1 MPQFMGPL
9 EKGCQVKDEE
19 GGTEGGESGQRGD
32 FLYHSDF
39 VFLFFFVFFINLI
52 DFNFN

>member
-19 GGTEGGESGQRGD
+19 GGTEGGEGGQRGD
-32 FLYHSDF
+32 FLDHFDL
-39 VFLFFFVFFINLI
+39 VFFVF
-52 DFNFN
+52 